1 MGKLLHNDKQRNCED
16 TLEKRKRS
24 FICAF
29 SICMTVPLT
38 WNLKSTTLKNL
49 QLINIISK
57 ML

>member
-38 WNLKSTTLKNL
+38 
-49 QLINIISK
+49 
-57 ML
+57 